1 MYFNKQLVVSVTLSK
16 MKVNEGDLFIG
27 GYHHRSGNRGASIDN
42 FQIFNKALTKDEI
55 TILALANKHVM
66 TD

>member
-1 MYFNKQLVVSVTLSK
+1 